1 MIGKIRKVEDDTHGY
16 DARLDRY
23 GDLIEYGI
31 VDPVKVTRS
40 ALENAVS
47 IAGMVLTTES
57 LVAEIPE
64 APMMPAGMPDM
75 GMDY

>member
-1 MIGKIRKVEDDTHGY
+1 M
-16 DARLDRY
+16 LDF
-23 GDLIEYGI
+23 GI
-31 VDPVKVTRS
+31 VDPVKVVRS

-57 LVAEIPE
+57 LVAEIPQPP
-64 APMMPAGMPDM
+64 AAPAGMPPDM